1 MTGIP
6 LKSQG
11 FDFVVEPT
19 RGWAAPNLRVLWDYR
34 ELMFFLAWRDVK
46 VRYKQSLLGIG
57 WVIIQPLTA
66 MVVFTVIF
74 GQFAKL
80 PSEGVPYAVFT
91 YAALL
96 PWQLFSSAVTRSANS
111 VLSSSSIFTKVYF
124 PRLVL
129 PVAAIFANVVDFGI
143 SLLVF
148 FGLLAI
154 FGIWPGWP
162 LLFLPLFVLLT
173 IATTLAFGIWLAAL
187 NVRYRDVTYVV
198 PYLVQLS
205 LFLSP
210 VAYSANLVPHG
221 VWRVIYSLNPLAGLI
236 QGFRWSL
243 IRGPAPDSMLL
254 ISIAA
259 VSILLVTGIYYFRRV
274 EKTFADV
281 V

>member
-1 MTGIP
+1 MSGVQ
-6 LKSQG
+6 LKAQG

-19 RGWAAPNLRVLWDYR
+19 RGWATPNLQVLWDYR

-57 WVIIQPLTA
+57 WVVIQPLTA

-96 PWQLFSSAVTRSANS
+96 PWQLFSSAVTRSASS

-143 SLLVF
+143 SLVVF
-148 FGLLAI
+148 FALLAI

-210 VAYSANLVPHG
+210 VAYSATLVPHG

-254 ISIAA
+254 LSVIT